1 MSTHVF
7 FNFSDP
13 LHQDLRR
20 QFPDEYFNKKSN
32 WQILEKLARK
42 PYQIA
47 NNLVHFEARNHL
59 IMKEFVVR
67 SYYK

>member
-1 MSTHVF
+1 MCRSKEHNSF
-7 FNFSDP
+7 FF
-13 LHQDLRR
+13 R
-20 QFPDEYFNKKSN
+20 SN